1 MSDNENDWG
10 NKKMQYY
17 SMNKRENEDDSDFVE
32 EEKEAIR
39 IQQKKL
45 EKIKQS
51 KLLAED
57 SEEEE
62 KDNKKEDKKQ
72 LFEDDDTTNPLP
84 IDKNDILQDISKAQ
98 NNLSEVSNDFIQR
111 LKMISDDNF
120 FKIPLAESF
129 LKTYKDTL
137 LSLSGALLF
146 KSLFKLEGK
155 ITSHHPCIKT
165 IAMLEYILSKSSKT
179 KEQIQSYLEKLMEL
193 NEAKKIKDKTTKM
206 LSSKRKRA
214 HQEEE
219 EEEEKEEDDLFVKSQ
234 MVEYN
239 KLKKKKEENINKH
252 KSELIKEIEKKNE
265 LGTRKANKEV
275 LKARGIY
282 RKRKQY
288 KGNAKVSNREKY
300 MKKEKERKKM
310 VKEYVGKP
318 DVYMGEATGIRRNY
332 IRSTKINS

>member
-17 SMNKRENEDDSDFVE
+17 SMNKREDEDDSDFVE

-51 KLLAED
+51 KLLTED
-57 SEEEE
+57 SEDEE

-72 LFEDDDTTNPLP
+72 LFEDDDITKPFT
-84 IDKNDILQDISKAQ
+84 IDKNEILEDISKAQ
-98 NNLSEVSNDFIQR
+98 NNISEVSNDLNQQ
-111 LKMISDDNF
+111 LKVISDDNF
-120 FKIPLAESF
+120 FKIPLTESF
-129 LKTYKDTL
+129 INTYKSSL
-137 LSLSGALLF
+137 LSLSAALLF
-146 KSLFKLEGK
+146 KSISKLDCK

-165 IAMLEYILSKSSKT
+165 IAMLEYLLSKSSKT
-179 KEQIQSYLEKLMEL
+179 KEQIQSYLDKLIEL
-193 NEAKKIKDKTTKM
+193 KEAKKIKDKSTKM
-206 LSSKRKRA
+206 LSSKRKRD
-214 HQEEE
+214 QEEE
-219 EEEEKEEDDLFVKSQ
+219 EEEEESEEEDNFVKNQ
-234 MVEYN
+234 MSEYN
-239 KLKKKKEENINKH
+239 KLKKKKEDNIKKH
-252 KSELIKEIEKKNE
+252 KTKLIKEIEKKNE